1 MGYRDTGNLI
11 GDLQQEKQREATN
24 WWVETAEETHSIYF
38 HHLFFLTKRKKN
50 FFLLYMQCTR
60 LPVFLFLLSYRLP
73 TILFSIWTFIF
84 FFFGR
89 SPTHGERKNR
99 FVLRG
104 IVIKD
109 NNGQPH
115 TKRQGNNNKPKKYE
129 KNLCQE
135 IWWFLFLFDIT
146 HKFPAVCVLLLFLSR
161 FLLFF

>member
-1 MGYRDTGNLI
+1 MGWNGRRDP
-11 GDLQQEKQREATN
+11 
-24 WWVETAEETHSIYF
+24 F
-38 HHLFFLTKRKKN
+38 HLFPSSFFFNKKEKKL
-50 FFLLYMQCTR
+50 FPIVYAVYAFACFSFS
-60 LPVFLFLLSYRLP
+60 PVISLP
-73 TILFSIWTFIF
+73 TILFSIWTFVF
-84 FFFGR
+84 LLLFGR